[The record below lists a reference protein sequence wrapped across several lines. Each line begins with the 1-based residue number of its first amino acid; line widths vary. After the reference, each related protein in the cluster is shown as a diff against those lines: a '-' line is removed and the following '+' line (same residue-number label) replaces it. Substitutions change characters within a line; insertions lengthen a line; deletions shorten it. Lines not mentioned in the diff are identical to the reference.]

1 MPQVPITPYKADIQ
15 IHLQINVIQW
25 VLIIPELEILT
36 ALYQNKY

>member
-1 MPQVPITPYKADIQ
+1 MPQVPIAPYKADIQ
-15 IHLQINVIQW
+15 THKQINVIQW